1 MNKSRKN
8 RNQKVI
14 IKIWLKERDKQFW
27 GKVLGFKIQKK
38 KKKELEYEE
47 REDHWKIMNKNNNKK
62 SEK

>member
-38 KKKELEYEE
+38 KKRRIWRKRGPL
-47 REDHWKIMNKNNNKK
+47 KNN
-62 SEK
+62 E